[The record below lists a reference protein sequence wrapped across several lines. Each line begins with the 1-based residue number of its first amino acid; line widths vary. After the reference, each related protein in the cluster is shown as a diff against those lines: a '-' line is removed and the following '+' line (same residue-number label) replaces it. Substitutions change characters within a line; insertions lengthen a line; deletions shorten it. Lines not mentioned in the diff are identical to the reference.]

1 MNKTTTLNVHH
12 AFLLSVDNYD
22 VKRQIL
28 SFLEKGDGKA
38 INSTISV
45 RTFK

>member
-12 AFLLSVDNYD
+12 VDNYD

-28 SFLEKGDGKA
+28 SFLEKGNGKA